1 MYSSCNITK
10 ESNLLLW
17 LKFYIHVARFC
28 HVGTHK
34 LTARRGEGN
43 EREEKGRESATALK
57 SGKVE
62 KGKKRGEKKKKTCN
76 VAVAHTTTG
85 ERCKPA
91 AYPYARVAS
100 SWERGGG
107 RPRTKNR
114 SDSNITA
121 STVHLRRQC
130 ENEQPYVYVTQL
142 KRRLAA
148 TRSCSCA
155 RWMQL

>member
-1 MYSSCNITK
+1 M
-10 ESNLLLW
+10 LW

-107 RPRTKNR
+107 GGEASRHQEPKRQPHHST
-114 SDSNITA
+114 DSTLVA
-121 STVHLRRQC
+121 PV
-130 ENEQPYVYVTQL
+130 
-142 KRRLAA
+142 
-148 TRSCSCA
+148 
-155 RWMQL
+155 